1 MLQAGKPPVRIEIP
15 KGNSQPL
22 GTKKQNMS
30 NVKTSFSIY
39 FMYIVSIKSEGIHFY
54 KVFQTKNTIYILKQ
68 IRSLDRTT
76 YKSALGGD
84 MFLPWRLVQADPQT
98 LKSVFDL
105 QKMGL
110 QHHNHNLAEFLSSKK
125 NRKGCFFL
133 KITRWKENL
142 SINKLVPLTWQVRP
156 FWCCGSVRFREYHS
170 SMLPHKS
177 SIKHHDEDRF
187 SSWMPVIN
195 LNHGFSHQS
204 MNDEWPVGRVQEKK
218 ICKKTSLHI
227 KEYNDTFI
235 HVMPGHAI

>member
-22 GTKKQNMS
+22 GTKNRTCPTSKHLFPSISCISFRS
-30 NVKTSFSIY
+30 NPKASI
-39 FMYIVSIKSEGIHFY
+39 FTQ
-54 KVFQTKNTIYILKQ
+54 VFQTKNTIYILKQ

-218 ICKKTSLHI
+218 ICKKQVCT
-227 KEYNDTFI
+227 
-235 HVMPGHAI
+235 